1 VVWPSPEQKKIII
14 KKWQDRFDVLP
25 LGVAEPPPRAKRA
38 KIDLKF
44 FYFLFIKGWPATPL
58 FFVFFSKFF
67 NIYIFNFIIF

>member
-44 FYFLFIKGWPATPL
+44 FIYQGVASHPL
-58 FFVFFSKFF
+58 VFCIFFK
-67 NIYIFNFIIF
+67 IF